1 MIIVIIII
9 IIIIIIIMTI
19 FISKDQIH
27 ILSYNEVNYH
37 YKTLCLKISLI
48 TKVVM
53 MHSVFIF
60 GKRLPTLLNLYFI
73 YLLSGI
79 IQLRS
84 GHLY

>member
-9 IIIIIIIMTI
+9 IIIIIITI

-48 TKVVM
+48 TKVVV

-60 GKRLPTLLNLYFI
+60 GKRHPTLRNLYFI

-79 IQLRS
+79 IQLRG

>member
-9 IIIIIIIMTI
+9 TI
-19 FISKDQIH
+19 FILKDQIH

-48 TKVVM
+48 TKVVV
-53 MHSVFIF
+53 MHSVFIL
-60 GKRLPTLLNLYFI
+60 GKRHPTLRNLYFI

-79 IQLRS
+79 IQLRG

>member
-1 MIIVIIII
+1 MIKVIIII
-9 IIIIIIIMTI
+9 ITI

-48 TKVVM
+48 TKVVV

-60 GKRLPTLLNLYFI
+60 GKRHPTLLNLYFI

-79 IQLRS
+79 IQLRG

>member
-1 MIIVIIII
+1 MIKVIIII
-9 IIIIIIIMTI
+9 ITI

-48 TKVVM
+48 TKVVV

-60 GKRLPTLLNLYFI
+60 GKRNPTLLNLYFI

-79 IQLRS
+79 IQLRG

>member
-9 IIIIIIIMTI
+9 IIIIITI

-37 YKTLCLKISLI
+37 KTLCLKISLNP
-48 TKVVM
+48 KVVV

-60 GKRLPTLLNLYFI
+60 GKRHPILRNLYFI

-79 IQLRS
+79 IQLRG